1 MGLVLWPAKYN
12 NKKKRK
18 GSGPVSRVLYHRVA
32 HSASP
37 LFGERGGRARASGG
51 VCHLSNPQ
59 VAPMALASYPPSS
72 FSFFENGLSEQL
84 SLVRW
89 FTRTCSLWKSTAH
102 GSPQWL
108 VGSYPTF
115 SPLPLHWHLTAVGAP
130 RSGGCFL
137 LLSPAVASGFH
148 FQKQSA
154 LCCPDFPLA
163 PSPSRST
170 STTRHAVTGGW
181 QKTVREKKG
190 PATNQATAL
199 PRAKVIKLFHS
210 TSICYAIFFISKRE

>member
-1 MGLVLWPAKYN
+1 MACKN
-12 NKKKRK
+12 IITKKRK

-115 SPLPLHWHLTAVGAP
+115 SPLPQHWRLTAVGAP
-130 RSGGCFL
+130 CSGGCFL

-163 PSPSRST
+163 PSPSSLHQHHT
-170 STTRHAVTGGW
+170 SRCNRGLAVNCE
-181 QKTVREKKG
+181 REKKG
-190 PATNQATAL
+190 QRQTRPL
-199 PRAKVIKLFHS
+199 PYHMQK
-210 TSICYAIFFISKRE
+210 